1 MTININV
8 YYVYSGFELNTR
20 HVRDVTVPRNMTH
33 REFYAY
39 RLAVLDRNDGFSLL
53 HSGCK
58 LFLQYIL
65 DAYVTVEGNRLN
77 YLREN
82 QRNLRAET
90 LQGLEDYVHELEADA
105 NDSAPRR
112 TRPRRRQTAAARPNS
127 SNQQQANQS
136 DCKYRR
142 T

>member
-1 MTININV
+1 MIL
-8 YYVYSGFELNTR
+8 GFELNTP
-20 HVRDVTVPRNMTH
+20 HARDVTVERNVTH

-39 RLAVLDRNDGFSLL
+39 RLAVRDRLGDFSLL

-77 YLREN
+77 YLRQN

-90 LQGLEDYVHELEADA
+90 LQGLEDYVHELEEDA

-112 TRPRRRQTAAARPNS
+112 TRPRRRQTAAQPNRS
-127 SNQQQANQS
+127 RQQQQDGS
-136 DCKYRR
+136 DCKYKR
-142 T
+142 TSINVVKYIK